1 MKKPMKIMLIVIAVV
16 LLIFVGISV
25 FVKSYL
31 TDERMRSLVSGLAEK
46 SLNRKVSFGDIKISL
61 FKGIV
66 VKDFVVME
74 KDSAEAFIKSKDFV
88 LKYQLLPLLTKR
100 LVIDE
105 LSIVDPEIRMK
116 KNPDGSFNFSDIAKS
131 GEIPKE
137 KKPKEGPAAL
147 PLTLN
152 VKTITIRNAKIDYTD
167 PAGKLQ
173 KAAINLNAE
182 LGITAISAQALASAG
197 VFDVTL
203 TEAMLK
209 DRKQPLKDLKAD
221 ISYKV
226 EVDMASKKITVH
238 SVDADVMNIPLTMQ
252 GNIEYAGEPGLSLD
266 MNVKDLNLTKI
277 RDFSAQFL
285 PEGMTLDGNISLQLN
300 VSKKPVKEN
309 PVSFNGLM
317 KLTRVSFTHK
327 GMRPVIDGTLK
338 LTPEIITFE
347 GFKLLA
353 GQNSADVSGS
363 VRDYRQYPDLNI
375 NIRSRSLVLDE
386 LFMPAPSP
394 KKQEESTKAA
404 AGAAGGGRGK
414 EFEPMN
420 LKMRVNAAI
429 DIDKT
434 RYKGIAITNFRSR
447 YELKDNI
454 FRITNLSGN
463 TLSGSFALKANAD
476 LTKRGMQYNMNSDL
490 NGIRIEDVVA
500 AFAPKAKDKLFGILY
515 GKTEISGAGTLP
527 ENIKRNLKGKGS
539 FSIKD
544 GVIKNA
550 EVSSGLLIF
559 LGLQELR
566 EIPMQKAE
574 GRFTISDGIIN
585 LTSLIVSKDLILDEK
600 GTVGMDEKLDIG
612 LLAKVSDRLT
622 PKLVSQSAITKF
634 LSEEKGWTSIPLR
647 LGGTIAKPSYAIDT
661 KAVGKKAGETLQ
673 KKIGEELFK
682 SLSKDKEK
690 PAAPKE
696 KKESAPEDLIKGLF
710 GK

>member
-1 MKKPMKIMLIVIAVV
+1 MKKTMKIMLIVIAAV
-16 LLIFVGISV
+16 LLIFVGVSV
-25 FVKSYL
+25 FVKSYV
-31 TDERMRSLVSGLAEK
+31 TEERMRTLVSVLAEK
-46 SLNRKVSFGDIKISL
+46 YLNRKVSFGEIKISL

-74 KDSAEAFIKSKDFV
+74 KDSEEAFIKTKDFI
-88 LKYQLLPLLTKR
+88 LKYQLLPLLSKK

-105 LSIVDPEIRMK
+105 LSIADPEIQMK

-131 GEIPKE
+131 AETPKE
-137 KKPKEGPAAL
+137 EKPKEGPAAL
-147 PLTLN
+147 PLTLS
-152 VKTITIRNAKIDYTD
+152 VKTIAIRNAKIDYTD
-167 PAGKLQ
+167 PSGKLQ
-173 KAAINLNAE
+173 KASILLNAE
-182 LGITAISAQALASAG
+182 LGITAISAQALASTG

-203 TEAMLK
+203 AEALIK
-209 DRKQPLKDLKAD
+209 ERKQPLKDLKAD

-226 EVDMASKKITVH
+226 EVDMASKNITVH
-238 SVDADVMNIPLTMQ
+238 SVDADIMNIPLTMQ
-252 GNIEYAGEPGLSLD
+252 GNIGYTGEPGLSLD
-266 MNVKDLNLTKI
+266 INVKDLNLSKI
-277 RDFSAQFL
+277 RDFSAHFL

-300 VSKKPVKEN
+300 VSKKPVREN
-309 PVSFNGLM
+309 PMSFNGLM
-317 KLTRVSFTHK
+317 KLTRVSFSHK
-327 GMRPVIDGTLK
+327 GMHPVIDGTLK
-338 LTPEIITFE
+338 LTPDIMTFE

-353 GQNSADVSGS
+353 GQGSADVSGS
-363 VRDYRQYPDLNI
+363 VRNYRGYPDLNI
-375 NIRSRSLVLDE
+375 NIRSRSLELDE
-386 LFMPAPSP
+386 LFIPAPAPSS
-394 KKQEESTKAA
+394 KKPEQGTR
-404 AGAAGGGRGK
+404 AGGGPK

-420 LKMRVNAAI
+420 LKMRGSAAI

-434 RYKGIAITNFRSR
+434 RYKGVAITNFRSS

-463 TLSGSFALKANAD
+463 TLSGSFALRATAD
-476 LTKRGMQYNMNSDL
+476 LAKRGMLYSMNSDL
-490 NGIRIEDVVA
+490 NGIRIEDIVT
-500 AFAPKAKDKLFGILY
+500 AFAPKAKDKLFGTLY
-515 GKTEISGAGTLP
+515 GKAEMSGTGTLP

-550 EVSSGLLIF
+550 ELSSGLLIF

-574 GRFTISDGIIN
+574 GRFIISDGIIN

-622 PKLVSQSAITKF
+622 PKLVSQSSVAKF
-634 LSEEKGWTSIPLR
+634 LSEEKGWTNIPLR
-647 LGGTIAKPSYAIDT
+647 LGGTIAKPSYTIDT
-661 KAVGKKAGETLQ
+661 KAVGKRAGEMLQ
-673 KKIGEELFK
+673 KKIGEELFR
-682 SLSKDKEK
+682 SPSKDKEK

-696 KKESAPEDLIKGLF
+696 KKESTPEDLIKGLF